1 MEHLT
6 LPEQRVLFAE
16 FSRAAYWN
24 AADGK
29 MFGKGKGMKAHKL
42 FDIDGAQVHVWH
54 NNTDLVIG
62 ARGTEPTQM
71 NDIYADLEIF
81 KEDSFTGVGQI
92 HQGFRGEVDKV
103 WEHVLARVERYGL
116 NKKIWVKYFSNSELT
131 FLFNNCDRLN
141 TQVCT
146 SLEGGKRYKF

>member
-1 MEHLT
+1 MNMEHLT

-62 ARGTEPTQM
+62 ARGTEPSC
-71 NDIYADLEIF
+71 DPWDWIF
-81 KEDSFTGVGQI
+81 YMVPLCSYSV
-92 HQGFRGEVDKV
+92 
-103 WEHVLARVERYGL
+103 
-116 NKKIWVKYFSNSELT
+116 
-131 FLFNNCDRLN
+131 
-141 TQVCT
+141 
-146 SLEGGKRYKF
+146 

>member
-42 FDIDGAQVHVWH
+42 FDID
-54 NNTDLVIG
+54 
-62 ARGTEPTQM
+62 
-71 NDIYADLEIF
+71 
-81 KEDSFTGVGQI
+81 
-92 HQGFRGEVDKV
+92 
-103 WEHVLARVERYGL
+103 VLR
-116 NKKIWVKYFSNSELT
+116 IQSN
-131 FLFNNCDRLN
+131 
-141 TQVCT
+141 
-146 SLEGGKRYKF
+146 